1 MSDQKIKVL
10 FVCLGNICRSPMAEA
25 VFAHTALQKGLQSR
39 FIADSAGTSSYHIG
53 EPPHPRTIKLCT
65 DSGIRIDHS
74 ARMLEINDFDE
85 FDYIFCMD
93 DMNLRESK
101 KLMKSAKNPKATVK
115 LFGEYDPQGKTTIE
129 DINRLCLLSDPYHS
143 GNEAYKE
150 VFEQVTRCSE
160 AFLQSLGF

>member
-1 MSDQKIKVL
+1 MLIKR
-10 FVCLGNICRSPMAEA
+10 NKRIQ
-25 VFAHTALQKGLQSR
+25 QKGLQSR
-39 FIADSAGTSSYHIG
+39 FIVDSAGTSSYHIG

-65 DSGIRIDHS
+65 DNGVHIDHS
-74 ARMLEINDFDE
+74 ARMVDINDFNE

-93 DMNLRESK
+93 DMNLRELK

-129 DINRLCLLSDPYHS
+129 DPYYS

-160 AFLQSLGF
+160 AFLQSIEF